1 MIVKAI
7 VCRKCKDAVFSRT
20 RHDMR
25 WCSCGSCAIDGGQG
39 EGYIQITGQP
49 DTYDL
54 IPVEISQTKQEL
66 YDDWNTG
73 KNKYGII
80 KRDEDQ

>member
-7 VCRKCKDAVFSRT
+7 VCRKCKDAVFSRA

-25 WCSCGSCAIDGGQG
+25 WCSCHSCAIDGGIDS
-39 EGYIQITGQP
+39 GYIQLTGEK
-49 DTYDL
+49 DNYDL
-54 IPVEISQTKQEL
+54 IPVEITQTKEEL

-73 KNKYGII
+73 KNQYGII
-80 KRDEDQ
+80 KRNEA